1 MARILVVD
9 DEYLILSAYARV
21 LRASGY
27 EVVSASRASK
37 AQTLLQKHVI
47 DVIVSDIIMPGMNG
61 ISFLELLCRH
71 WPEIPV
77 ILITGFPSLSSEQ
90 SLRRQGAFAY
100 LPKPVSV
107 PELRATIKDAVADGK
122 RRRRDAVAEDALL
135 STLVPEKKKKS
146 APLKVRSQSDS
157 SPRRPSLVKRL
168 KLI

>member
-21 LRASGY
+21 LKASGH
-27 EVVSASRASK
+27 EVLSASRASK
-37 AQTLLQKHVI
+37 AQTLLQKNPV

-77 ILITGFPSLSSEQ
+77 IMITGFPSLSSEQ

-100 LPKPVSV
+100 LSKPVSV
-107 PELRATIKDAVADGK
+107 PELRATVKDAIADGK
-122 RRRRDAVAEDALL
+122 RRRNNASPEDALL
-135 STLVPEKKKKS
+135 STLVSDKKGT
-146 APLKVRSQSDS
+146 PLKVQSRSKP
-157 SPRRPSLVKRL
+157 SPQRPSLVKRL
-168 KLI
+168 KLT